1 MSQLAEGSVVSGEV
15 VAIKPFGAFVK
26 LETGETGLVHISQIS
41 AKFVEKVED
50 ELTVGDTI
58 KAKVLSIDSSGK
70 ISLSIKA
77 LTDDRPRGGG
87 RGRRGGDR
95 RGGPG
100 DFEDMMKKWMKSS
113 EERLSALAAKQK
125 KGR

>member
-1 MSQLAEGSVVSGEV
+1 MTGEV

-26 LETGETGLVHISQIS
+26 LESGETGLVHISQIS
-41 AKFVEKVED
+41 GKFVEKVED
-50 ELTVGDTI
+50 ELSVGDPV

-77 LTDDRPRGGG
+77 LTNDRPRGG
-87 RGRRGGDR
+87 RRGGR
-95 RGGPG
+95 NRGTP

>member
-41 AKFVEKVED
+41 SKFVEKVED
-50 ELTVGDTI
+50 ELSVGDTI

-77 LTDDRPRGGG
+77 LSNDRPRGN
-87 RGRRGGDR
+87 RR

>member
-1 MSQLAEGSVVSGEV
+1 MSQLAEGSVVTGEV

-26 LETGETGLVHISQIS
+26 LESGVTGLVHISQIS
-41 AKFVEKVED
+41 SKFVEKVED
-50 ELTVGDTI
+50 ELSVGDSV

-77 LTDDRPRGGG
+77 LTDDRPRGGRRGG
-87 RGRRGGDR
+87 RGRGGA
-95 RGGPG
+95 P